1 MKEINLASVIVA
13 KRREKGITQDALAA
27 YIGVSKASVSKW
39 ETGQSYPDITFLP
52 QLATYF
58 NISID
63 ELMGYS
69 SQMER
74 TDITKL
80 YTRLASDFATL
91 PFEDVIA
98 ECATIIKKYYACF
111 PLLLQIVK
119 LYTNHFML
127 AGTQERKEAL
137 LNETVTLCERIQAES
152 DDVQL
157 SKEAVLYQAIC
168 CLTLNKPQRVLDLLG
183 EGIRP
188 MIPEGVLISQAYQ
201 VMGNFGKAKET
212 LQIDLYQNT
221 MATFHGLL
229 KVLQTNMDNL
239 EKAEEAFLRATD
251 IARNFNMKRLNPNN
265 VILLY
270 AQGAHMYCANN
281 SLEKAIELLGKYVDT
296 CVEGFFPFELHGDS
310 FFDQIEPWLNDCGVA
325 APRNEQVI
333 KESLMRDGL
342 MNPAFDSLRDDPRYQ
357 RVVHKMEKFIKGSK
371 L

>member
-13 KRREKGITQDALAA
+13 KRKKKGITQDELAA

-58 NISID
+58 NITID
-63 ELMGYS
+63 DLMGYS
-69 SQMER
+69 PQMER
-74 TDITKL
+74 TDIAKL
-80 YTRLASDFATL
+80 YIRLASDFASQ

-98 ECATIIKKYYACF
+98 ECAAIIKKYYACF

-157 SKEAVLYQAIC
+157 SKEAVVYQAIC
-168 CLTLNKPQRVLDLLG
+168 CLTLKKPQRVLDLLG

-188 MIPEGVLISQAYQ
+188 MIPEGLLISQAYQ
-201 VMGNFGKAKET
+201 VMGNFGKAKEI
-212 LQIDLYQNT
+212 LQIELYQYA
-221 MATFHGLL
+221 MATFQGLL
-229 KVLQTNMDNL
+229 NVMKTNMGNL
-239 EKAEEAFLRATD
+239 EKAEEAFLRASD
-251 IARNFNMKRLNPNN
+251 IARIFNMKRLNPNN

-270 AQGAHMYCANN
+270 ALGAHMYCANN
-281 SLEKAIELLGKYVDT
+281 SLGKAVELLGKYVDT
-296 CVEGFFPFELHGDS
+296 CVEEFFPFELHGDS
-310 FFDQIEPWLNDCGVA
+310 FFDQIEPWLNDCVIA
-325 APRNEQVI
+325 MPRSEQVI

-342 MNPAFDSLRDDPRYQ
+342 MNPAFEPLRDDPEYQ
-357 RVVHKMEKFIKGSK
+357 RIVQKMEKFIGEN
-371 L
+371 

>member
-1 MKEINLASVIVA
+1 MKEINLASVVVT
-13 KRREKGITQDALAA
+13 KRREKGITQDELAA
-27 YIGVSKASVSKW
+27 YIGVSKASISKW

-52 QLATYF
+52 QLAAYF

-63 ELMGYS
+63 ELMSYS
-69 SQMER
+69 PQMER
-74 TDITKL
+74 KDIAKL
-80 YTRLASDFATL
+80 YTRLASDFASL
-91 PFEDVIA
+91 PFEDVIT
-98 ECATIIKKYYACF
+98 ECAAIIKKYYACF

-127 AGTQERKEAL
+127 AGTLERKEAI

-168 CLTLNKPQRVLDLLG
+168 CLTLKKPQRVLDLLG

-201 VMGNFGKAKET
+201 VMGNLGKAKET
-212 LQIDLYQNT
+212 LQIELYQHA

-229 KVLQTNMDNL
+229 NVLQSNTDNL
-239 EKAEEAFLRATD
+239 EKAEEAFLRASD
-251 IARNFNMKRLNPNN
+251 IARIFNMKRLNPNN

-270 AQGAHMYCANN
+270 ALGAHMYCANN
-281 SLEKAIELLGKYVDT
+281 FPEKAVELLGKYVDI

-310 FFDQIEPWLNDCGVA
+310 FFDLIEPWLNDCDAA
-325 APRNEQVI
+325 APRSEQVI
-333 KESLMRDGL
+333 KESMMRDGL
-342 MNPAFDSLRDDPRYQ
+342 MNPAFDSLRDNPGYQ
-357 RVVHKMEKFIKGSK
+357 RIVQKMEEFIGRH
-371 L
+371 

>member
-13 KRREKGITQDALAA
+13 KRRDKGITQDELAA
-27 YIGVSKASVSKW
+27 YIGVSKSSVSKW

-52 QLATYF
+52 QLAAYF

-69 SQMER
+69 PQMER
-74 TDITKL
+74 TDIAKL
-80 YTRLASDFATL
+80 YTRLASDFASL
-91 PFEDVIA
+91 PFEDVVT
-98 ECATIIKKYYACF
+98 ECAIIIKKYYACF

-152 DDVQL
+152 DDAQL

-188 MIPEGVLISQAYQ
+188 MIPEGVLMSQ
-201 VMGNFGKAKET
+201 E
-212 LQIDLYQNT
+212 
-221 MATFHGLL
+221 
-229 KVLQTNMDNL
+229 
-239 EKAEEAFLRATD
+239 AEEAFLRASD
-251 IARNFNMKRLNPNN
+251 IARIFNMKRLNPNN

-270 AQGAHMYCANN
+270 ALGAHMYCANN
-281 SLEKAIELLGKYVDT
+281 FLEKAIELLGKYVDT

-310 FFDQIEPWLNDCGVA
+310 FFDLIDPWLNDCDA
-325 APRNEQVI
+325 ATPRSEQVI
-333 KESLMRDGL
+333 KESMMRDGL
-342 MNPAFDSLRDDPRYQ
+342 MNPAFIRCEMTLDINESFKKWRIL
-357 RVVHKMEKFIKGSK
+357 
-371 L
+371 